1 MGSSP
6 TPGTIDIMEEK
17 FICECGREFN
27 SKNSLNSHYR
37 WCNIHKPILK
47 YDENG
52 KYISKSKYKI
62 NDNLYRCECGRE
74 FNNFQS
80 LNAHFSHCD
89 IHNISVG
96 RITKRRVYP
105 KTMHWENKTPEEI
118 CEIHNKTK
126 KTLKNKY
133 ISCEIKGSFTG
144 KSHTEE
150 TKEKIRESTIK
161 YLEKTKGGCKAR
173 YSIIACKYI
182 DELNKKNNW
191 NLQHAENGGE
201 VQLFGYFVD
210 GYDKNLNIVFEFDE
224 PSHYIDIEN
233 NILKEKDIKRQNYI
247 KSKLNCEFYRYNQQL
262 DLFYKI

>member
-1 MGSSP
+1 MASNGRAGSNP
-6 TPGTIDIMEEK
+6 ALGTMEEK
-17 FICECGREFN
+17 FICECGREFK
-27 SKNSLNSHYR
+27 SKTSLISHYR
-37 WCNIHKPILK
+37 WCETHQKLK
-47 YDENG
+47 TTN
-52 KYISKSKYKI
+52 KKVSKYKVS
-62 NDNLYRCECGRE
+62 DNLYKCECGRE

-89 IHNISVG
+89 IHCNIMG
-96 RITKRRVYP
+96 RTKRKYP
-105 KTMHWENKTPEEI
+105 KTMYWENKTAEEI
-118 CEIHNKTK
+118 NEIHKKSQKTK
-126 KTLKNKY
+126 KEKF
-133 ISCEIKGSFTG
+133 ISGELNGSFKG
-144 KSHTEE
+144 KSHNEE

-161 YLEKTKGGCKAR
+161 YLEKTKGSCKAR

-262 DLFYKI
+262 DLLYKI